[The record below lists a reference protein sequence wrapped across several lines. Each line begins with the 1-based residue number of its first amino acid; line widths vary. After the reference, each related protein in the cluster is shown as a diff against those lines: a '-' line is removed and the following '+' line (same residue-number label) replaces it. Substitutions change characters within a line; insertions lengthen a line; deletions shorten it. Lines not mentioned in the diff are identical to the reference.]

1 VEKQDLFLREVLQ
14 IQDGE
19 KEVDI
24 KMAVLIA
31 SATTFSVGANAKSA
45 DQVSGQ
51 YQHVGR
57 GKFTL
62 IAFSSATGLNAT
74 CSIGGINLV
83 NDLPI
88 PFFGTTGSMDTS
100 AHVIVSQV
108 MNGGRVELF
117 FRNTTAGA
125 LTTDYQLLFE
135 PL

>member
-1 VEKQDLFLREVLQ
+1 
-14 IQDGE
+14 
-19 KEVDI
+19 
-24 KMAVLIA
+24 MAVLIA
-31 SATTFSVGANAKSA
+31 SGTTVSVAANTKSA
-45 DQVSGQ
+45 DRVSGQ

-62 IAFSSATGLNAT
+62 ICFPSATGINIT
-74 CSIGGINLV
+74 CSVGGINLC
-83 NDLPI
+83 NDLPS

-117 FRNTTAGA
+117 FRNTTGGA
-125 LTTDYQLLFE
+125 LTVDYQLLFE